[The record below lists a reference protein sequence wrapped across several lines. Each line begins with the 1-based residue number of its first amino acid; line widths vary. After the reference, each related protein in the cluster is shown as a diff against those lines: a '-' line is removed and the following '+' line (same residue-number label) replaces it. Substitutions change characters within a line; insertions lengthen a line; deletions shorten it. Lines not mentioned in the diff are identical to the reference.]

1 MVGTDSERGETECKG
16 HMTHTLPQETPSL
29 PSPETVMYCLQQY
42 KDRPRPAVARA
53 VRGYPRD
60 SSREYIPLVA
70 HHDRPQTDLYTLP
83 SHRAMA

>member
-42 KDRPRPAVARA
+42 IDAKTKPAVISGYLPGHPGAFGCGFSRC
-53 VRGYPRD
+53 RGR
-60 SSREYIPLVA
+60 
-70 HHDRPQTDLYTLP
+70 
-83 SHRAMA
+83 

>member
-42 KDRPRPAVARA
+42 IDVTFDQLFDDRPV
-53 VRGYPRD
+53 VI
-60 SSREYIPLVA
+60 SRSK
-70 HHDRPQTDLYTLP
+70 TLNAIVFQ
-83 SHRAMA
+83 H

>member
-42 KDRPRPAVARA
+42 IDVSSCWSQLGFGSTGGLSLPARSGCDRSDVTR
-53 VRGYPRD
+53 
-60 SSREYIPLVA
+60 
-70 HHDRPQTDLYTLP
+70 
-83 SHRAMA
+83 